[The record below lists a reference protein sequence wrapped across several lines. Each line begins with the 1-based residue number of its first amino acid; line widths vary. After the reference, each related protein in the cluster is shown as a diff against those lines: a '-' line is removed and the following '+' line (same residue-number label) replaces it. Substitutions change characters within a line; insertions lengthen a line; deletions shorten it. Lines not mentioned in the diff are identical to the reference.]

1 MRSRELKTTAMRQK
15 WGNNLRLI
23 VLTSVQELNGE
34 IKHEKQV
41 VFACELE
48 F

>member
-1 MRSRELKTTAMRQK
+1 MRSRELKTTAMGQK

-23 VLTSVQELNGE
+23 ILTSALEPNGE